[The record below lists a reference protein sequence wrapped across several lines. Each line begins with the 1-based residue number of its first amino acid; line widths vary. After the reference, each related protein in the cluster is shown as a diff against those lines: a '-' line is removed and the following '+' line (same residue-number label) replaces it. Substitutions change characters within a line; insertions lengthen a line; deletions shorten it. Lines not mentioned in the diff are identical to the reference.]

1 MGLMLQPY
9 WSPGVREPGLDAKG
23 AIIGFGDVHTR
34 AHIYRAILEGLAY
47 GLRQGKEHIEKRSG
61 VTIERLRVSGGGSQ
75 SDAIL
80 QLTADIFGLPVERPH
95 TIETSGLGAAIA
107 CMVGVGLQPDFTT
120 AVQSMTRTAHVF
132 LPNQHNHALYNQ
144 LYTQVYCKMY
154 KRLQPLYQSIRRIT
168 GYPK

>member
-1 MGLMLQPY
+1 MLQPY

-47 GLRQGKEHIEKRSG
+47 GLRQGKEQIEKRSG
-61 VTIERLRVSGGGSQ
+61 VPIQRLRVSGGGSQ

-80 QLTADIFGLPVERPH
+80 QITADIFGLPVERPH

-120 AVQSMTRTAHVF
+120 AVQSMTRAGEVF
-132 LPNQHNHALYNQ
+132 YPNKENHALYNR
-144 LYTQVYCKMY
+144 LYREVYCKMY
-154 KRLQPLYQSIRRIT
+154 QRLQPLYQNIRRIT
-168 GYPK
+168 GSPK